1 MWAVDGAWARFQS
14 GHSALVTLRRTPF
27 WRGGTSDASKFHG
40 SDGAASA
47 PRLSIHLSRCGLA
60 FTPFVSGCNTHRIVA
75 RHGLGRHWR
84 PRGKRPGRASGGRP
98 RVTRRGRHRTSPA
111 LHVTLAKREADV
123 SLSHRCTMEHPVAP
137 WSTTMRRVFHPER
150 NGVKASPHRHKW
162 MLSHGAPADPSDP
175 WNSHAAPVSP
185 RQTGH
190 ARGSVNRAAL
200 LSY

>member
-1 MWAVDGAWARFQS
+1 MTCNAAGLPPLARPGRLPRGRRWRPTTKQRAVNGEMWAVDGAWARFQS

-27 WRGGTSDASKFHG
+27 WRGGTSDASKSHG

-111 LHVTLAKREADV
+111 LHVTRKTRGRRLA
-123 SLSHRCTMEHPVAP
+123 VAP
-137 WSTTMRRVFHPER
+137 LH
-150 NGVKASPHRHKW
+150 
-162 MLSHGAPADPSDP
+162 HGAPRCDGCFT
-175 WNSHAAPVSP
+175 P
-185 RQTGH
+185 RQT
-190 ARGSVNRAAL
+190 V
-200 LSY
+200 

>member
-27 WRGGTSDASKFHG
+27 WRGGTSDASKSHG
-40 SDGAASA
+40 SD
-47 PRLSIHLSRCGLA
+47 
-60 FTPFVSGCNTHRIVA
+60 
-75 RHGLGRHWR
+75 
-84 PRGKRPGRASGGRP
+84 
-98 RVTRRGRHRTSPA
+98 
-111 LHVTLAKREADV
+111 
-123 SLSHRCTMEHPVAP
+123 VAP
-137 WSTTMRRVFHPER
+137 WSTTMRRVFHPET